1 MGVVSKPFAKP
12 ASKKKFFGGYCQLA
26 LGCRMISRNSVR
38 SLEYRRIRMGINI
51 PNDKGFRFES
61 DILAAHANTA
71 SHAHGTNEFGG
82 LVRF

>member
-1 MGVVSKPFAKP
+1 M
-12 ASKKKFFGGYCQLA
+12 
-26 LGCRMISRNSVR
+26 MSVR

-82 LVRF
+82 LVRL